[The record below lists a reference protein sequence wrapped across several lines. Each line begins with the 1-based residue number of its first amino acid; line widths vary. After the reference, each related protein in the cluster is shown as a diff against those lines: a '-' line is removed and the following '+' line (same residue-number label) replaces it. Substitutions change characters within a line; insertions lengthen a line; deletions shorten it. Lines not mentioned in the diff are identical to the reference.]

1 MDLKNKKLEAFLLK
15 AEQDPELMEI
25 LKGLI
30 YYCQAA
36 SVKGVTLEEV
46 AAAGTVGWT
55 IGQDPKLMEM
65 LEYMIKIDQLGLRT
79 DD

>member
-36 SVKGVTLEEV
+36 SVKGVPLEEV